1 MHPKVFSA
9 SLAGLLVCT
18 AVLTAAP
25 LDTRMGTIMQ
35 VLNDTIMVTEAP
47 GQQVKSYKAEPTCT
61 IMRNGKPAKLTDLH
75 AGDQVQLTLVT
86 GSASAVSKIEAQGG
100 PVQ

>member
-35 VLNDTIMVTEAP
+35 VLNDTIMVTEA
-47 GQQVKSYKAEPTCT
+47 GQQVKTYKAEPACT

-100 PVQ
+100 TVQ